1 MLLLGWQGSAHQAK
15 VTTIEPNTK
24 YNHPTLEELAMTEYT
39 PDTSAT
45 AVVLYSKC
53 SVNYIFSDRQFHLVY
68 DYEFKVKVLKP
79 NGVSHANISI
89 PYYLNIKDNRLR
101 EIVKQIDASAYN
113 LEKGKIVQ
121 IIGAVIDVEFPQ
133 DAVPKVYD
141 ALKDKYSPVKPPV
154 EIETPEVE
162 EPIVAEGEFQDTKGH
177 WAENLIYKMYR
188 NKMITGVSDTM
199 FEPDRPITRAEF
211 LTLTLRWLKYEKDME
226 WSRHASSWGTPTF
239 QAKIKA
245 QQAVFDKAVA
255 SAGTENW
262 YQEILTGAQF
272 ADLIDGAL
280 LSADYDLKA
289 NITREEMASMLMRAY
304 RYLTFETIYGNGK
317 DFADKAQI
325 ADWAQD
331 DVRSLS
337 AIGYLEGD
345 ETGNFRPKATATRAE
360 AAALIQRVY
369 EVVEIR

>member
-1 MLLLGWQGSAHQAK
+1 MDS
-15 VTTIEPNTK
+15 VS
-24 YNHPTLEELAMTEYT
+24 YT
-39 PDTSAT
+39 HLD
-45 AVVLYSKC
+45 VYK
-53 SVNYIFSDRQFHLVY
+53 RQ
-68 DYEFKVKVLKP
+68 
-79 NGVSHANISI
+79 
-89 PYYLNIKDNRLR
+89 
-101 EIVKQIDASAYN
+101 
-113 LEKGKIVQ
+113 
-121 IIGAVIDVEFPQ
+121 
-133 DAVPKVYD
+133 
-141 ALKDKYSPVKPPV
+141 
-154 EIETPEVE
+154 
-162 EPIVAEGEFQDTKGH
+162 
-177 WAENLIYKMYR
+177 
-188 NKMITGVSDTM
+188 
-199 FEPDRPITRAEF
+199 
-211 LTLTLRWLKYEKDME
+211 
-226 WSRHASSWGTPTF
+226 
-239 QAKIKA
+239 
-245 QQAVFDKAVA
+245 VFDKAVA

-289 NITREEMASMLMRAY
+289 DITREEMASMLMRAY